1 MTSIRND
8 TRTVFGWALYDW
20 ANSAY
25 AVAAGAI
32 VAPFFTDVIVPE
44 EGFYGMSGETLWAL
58 LVSFGTS
65 ILFLAMPVLGAV
77 ADWTASKRR
86 FLWFFAWTGA
96 AMTVVTPW
104 VPAGAVIGFLALF
117 LVSQIGFTAAN
128 TFYDGFLPE
137 IASDDTIDR
146 VSAKG
151 FAYGY
156 AGGGV
161 FLIIALLVIVLSGDD
176 GITGLSETTA
186 TRLAIALAGL
196 WWLGFSVPAIRR
208 LPASG
213 TGRPL
218 PPGQAGRSRVAV
230 YAGIGFRRTW
240 DTTKKLRRFPQLLWF
255 VIAYIVYMDG
265 VQTVIN
271 ISGAFAADTLDLST
285 PTIVAGFLIVQFVA
299 FGGAL
304 AFGRLA
310 ERIGTKP
317 GILVGLVMWS
327 GVVGIASFL
336 PTGEVAP
343 FLAATVLVG
352 LVLGGVSAL
361 SRSLYGT
368 MIPEEA
374 SAEFFGFFTVFS
386 KFSAIWGPLLFGII
400 SGITGSG
407 RSAISAVIVFFVV
420 GGVLLT
426 KVDVDT
432 ARADRAR
439 WSEIIATSNYDDS
452 LGDGRA

>member
-1 MTSIRND
+1 MTQTRND
-8 TRTVFGWALYDW
+8 RRTVFGWALYDW

-32 VAPFFTDVIVPE
+32 VAPFFTGVIVPE
-44 EGFYGMSGETLWAL
+44 DGFYGMSGETLWAL
-58 LVSFGTS
+58 LVSFGTTV
-65 ILFLAMPVLGAV
+65 LFLAMPVLGAV

-86 FLWFFAWTGA
+86 FLWSFAVMGGV
-96 AMTVVTPW
+96 MTVATPW
-104 VPAGAVIGFLALF
+104 VPEGAVIAFLALF
-117 LVSQIGFTAAN
+117 LLSQIGFTAAN

-137 IASDDTIDR
+137 ITTDDTIDR
-146 VSAKG
+146 VSARG

-161 FLIIALLVIVLSGDD
+161 FLIVALLLIVLSGDE
-176 GITGLSETTA
+176 GVTGLSETAA

-196 WWLGFSVPAIRR
+196 WWLGFSVPSLRR
-208 LPASG
+208 LPAAGS
-213 TGRPL
+213 GRPL
-218 PPGQAGRSRVAV
+218 PSGWNGRNPIVA

-240 DTTKKLRRFPQLLWF
+240 DTTRKLRRFPQLLWF
-255 VIAYIVYMDG
+255 VVAYIVYMDG

-271 ISGAFAADTLDLST
+271 ISGAFAADTLGLST
-285 PTIVAGFLIVQFVA
+285 PTIVGGFLIVQFVA

-304 AFGRLA
+304 AFGWLA
-310 ERIGTKP
+310 DRIGAKR

-327 GVVGIASFL
+327 GVVAIASFL
-336 PTGEVAP
+336 PAGEVAP
-343 FLAATVLVG
+343 FLAATVGVG
-352 LVLGGVSAL
+352 VVLGGVSSL
-361 SRSLYGT
+361 SRSLYGS

-400 SGITGSG
+400 SGVTGSG
-407 RSAISAVIVFFVV
+407 RSAISTVIVFFVV
-420 GGVLLT
+420 GGLLLAR
-426 KVDVDT
+426 VDVDT

-439 WSEIIATSNYDDS
+439 WSEIIAASNHPDD
-452 LGDGRA
+452 GEAGPH

>member
-1 MTSIRND
+1 MNSIRND
-8 TRTVFGWALYDW
+8 KRTVFGWALYDW

-86 FLWFFAWTGA
+86 FLWSFAWTGA
-96 AMTVVTPW
+96 VMTMATPW
-104 VPAGAVIGFLALF
+104 VPAGAVVAFLLLF

-137 IASDDTIDR
+137 ITSDESIDR

-156 AGGGV
+156 AGGGL
-161 FLIIALLVIVLSGDD
+161 FLVVALLLIVLSGD
-176 GITGLSETTA
+176 GGVTGLSETTA

-196 WWLGFSVPAIRR
+196 WWLGFSVPSMRR

-213 TGRPL
+213 IGRPL
-218 PPGQAGRSRVAV
+218 PPGRAGQNRVAA
-230 YAGIGFRRTW
+230 YAAIGFRRTW

-304 AFGRLA
+304 AFGRLSD
-310 ERIGTKP
+310 RIGAKR
-317 GILVGLVMWS
+317 GILVGLAMWS
-327 GVVGIASFL
+327 GVVAIASFL

-352 LVLGGVSAL
+352 VVLGGVSAL
-361 SRSLYGT
+361 SRSLYGS

-400 SGITGSG
+400 SGVTGSG
-407 RSAISAVIVFFVV
+407 RSAISTVIVFFVV
-420 GGVLLT
+420 GGLLLT
-426 KVDVDT
+426 RVDVDI

-439 WSEIIATSNYDDS
+439 WSEVITESNHE
-452 LGDGRA
+452 DGLQG

>member
-1 MTSIRND
+1 VNSIRND
-8 TRTVFGWALYDW
+8 NRTVFGWALYDW

-86 FLWFFAWTGA
+86 FLWSFAWTGA
-96 AMTVVTPW
+96 VMTMVTPW
-104 VPAGAVIGFLALF
+104 VPAGAVVAFLLLF

-137 IASDDTIDR
+137 ITSDESIDR

-156 AGGGV
+156 AGGGL
-161 FLIIALLVIVLSGDD
+161 FLVVALLLIVLSGD
-176 GITGLSETTA
+176 GGVTGLSETTA

-196 WWLGFSVPAIRR
+196 WWLGFSVPSMRR

-213 TGRPL
+213 IGRSL
-218 PPGQAGRSRVAV
+218 PPGRAGQNRVAA
-230 YAGIGFRRTW
+230 YAAIGFRRTW
-240 DTTKKLRRFPQLLWF
+240 DTTRKLRRFPQLLWF

-304 AFGRLA
+304 AFGRLSD
-310 ERIGTKP
+310 RIGAKR

-327 GVVGIASFL
+327 GVVAIASFL

-352 LVLGGVSAL
+352 VVLGGVSAL
-361 SRSLYGT
+361 SRSLYGS

-400 SGITGSG
+400 SGVTGSG
-407 RSAISAVIVFFVV
+407 RSAISTVIVFFVV
-420 GGVLLT
+420 GGLLLT
-426 KVDVDT
+426 RVDVDI

-439 WSEIIATSNYDDS
+439 WSEVITESNHEDDV
-452 LGDGRA
+452 GG